1 MGSGL
6 IAMVYRFAKMTFAKP
21 LGKKI
26 TLPCLSYSEKGR
38 YGYVTYQDGLTDIPF
53 YYEFG
58 GGDCQLSITIPDKTN
73 WEKETNTPLSR
84 RDEILHFVGKNVIKD
99 KYSFGRRYEIV
110 DNWINIY

>member
-1 MGSGL
+1 MMGSGL
-6 IAMVYRFAKMTFAKP
+6 IAMVYRLAKMTFANP
-21 LGKKI
+21 LKKI
-26 TLPCLSYSEKGR
+26 TSPCLSYSEKGR
-38 YGYVTYQDGLTDIPF
+38 YGYVTYQDGLTNIPF

-58 GGDCQLSITIPDKTN
+58 VGDKTS

-84 RDEILHFVGKNVIKD
+84 RDEILHFVGENVIKD